1 METNASSNV
10 RGNVHALRNMWI
22 SKGQEEEK
30 PKQSTVTPSY
40 PHSKQQQQKQTLKD
54 NIPTLKITKETIT
67 IAKTEKESSFTFN
80 NDKTTIS
87 ESVEK
92 VPSMEEKISLS
103 IPSSKHSIIL
113 KHQTQSK
120 TDLEQSAIK
129 MAIATN
135 KKPNILCKNP
145 KTKGIR
151 NWQITRLV
159 FRSGLALN
167 KMRRASDTIVP
178 LLMKTYKIKHCSR
191 ADSTDSIYS
200 QPAFETYLDY
210 FTHNTEYHNHDVP
223 IPQRI
228 KRSASYTSSCMR
240 RNKLDETISQYEMI
254 LRHLKNYDTFA
265 STHPLPSSSGSLI
278 SSQHQQ
284 KSFDIQQI
292 KKKNEEKEQFRDKI
306 FSSKQQTQ
314 SLSRNVGR
322 TFSEFIMNDLF
333 LSPSLKK
340 LSHKQQSLSISHASS
355 QTDLSEPIHNID
367 DQTNNSS
374 EIVHSLESGQNNII
388 ADEEERVVINQFD
401 AILNNNDQETAIT
414 PNSQIN
420 VIVANLPDLSEKEKT
435 VSTEKPLMQRLF
447 EGKKTVYSP
456 DDLKMESIRLPE
468 EMMATYEIA
477 KNKCFFDS
485 EKLIYTTKMIKIR
498 RRGYTQHIRMLCIT
512 TERLY
517 NITKKNPYPKE
528 GIFFNQIMGITCT
541 PYKDGFICIHTK
553 ETYEDR
559 GDWLVVV
566 DHPCEFITQ
575 LFMTMRRDD
584 NSDGF
589 LKFETQFTH
598 CRRFFGEGRKGKNKQ
613 KDASDFENL
622 KKEVTIDEHKITLE
636 ELVERYET
644 NIEEGHSSAK
654 ARDLLEKNGPN
665 ALTPPPEVPEWIK
678 FAKLL
683 FGGFSALLWVAA
695 ILCLIAYGAQ
705 VGSDPTTPKD
715 NLWLGIALLV
725 VVIITAIFA
734 YYQESKAGKI
744 MESFKKMVPQQA
756 VVMRDGQKIEI
767 SAQELVVGDIV
778 FVKIGDKTPADIRV
792 LSSQSFKVDNSSL
805 TGESEPL
812 ARSPDCTHDS
822 PLETKNLAFFSTFAV
837 EGSCTGMVIRT
848 GDNTVMGRIAALA
861 SGLGNEIS
869 PLNVEINHFV
879 HIVTVVAVT
888 FGVIFLIILLAL
900 GTRVLQAIVFVI
912 GIIVSN
918 VPEGLLATITVMLA
932 LTAQRMAKKKCLVKN
947 LTAVEALGS
956 VSTICSDKT
965 GTLTQNRMTV
975 AHLWLDSEIV
985 SVNLSHTHDAEL
997 VFEKPVPDSATGQ
1010 ETTQVDP
1017 NRPGYK
1023 ALIRCAMLCAKA
1035 VFKPDEENMSKPPL
1049 QRQVQGDAS
1058 ETAILQ
1064 FSEIVAGKVEEYRA
1078 KNKRVC
1084 DIPFNS
1090 ANKYQVSIHETDDD
1104 DERHL
1109 VVMKGAPERI
1119 LERCQT
1125 IFINNNEYN
1134 LDDEWKQK
1142 FNDAY
1147 MALGGLGERV
1157 LGFCDLRLPL
1167 GNFPRGFNFDPDNV
1181 NFPLRGLRF
1190 LGFITMI
1197 DPPRP
1202 GVADAV
1208 AKCRTAGIKVIMVTG
1223 DHPIT
1228 AKAIA
1233 KGVGIITSDTAQDLA
1248 KRLNISPNDVDP
1260 RDVRAIV
1267 VSGAELSELSSH
1279 QLDEVLTLHREI
1291 VFARTS
1297 PQQKLIIV
1305 EGCQRQGWI
1314 VGVTGDGVNDS
1325 PALKKADIGISMG
1338 ITGSDV
1344 SKQVADMILLDD
1356 NFATIVTGI
1365 EEGRLIFD
1373 NLKKVIAYTFTKNLV
1388 ELLPFLVYVVADVPL
1403 ALSTITI
1410 LCIDLGTDIVPSI
1423 AYAYEGVEADI
1434 LKRPPRKRTDKMVT
1448 SQMVTLC
1455 YGQIA
1460 MVEASGAFFAY
1471 LVVMAENGFWPSR
1484 LIGLREAWESTSV
1497 NDLRDSYGQE
1507 WTYEQRHNLDLA
1519 AQAAYFIGVV
1529 ITQFANLYGNKTKRR
1544 SVFQQG
1550 LFSNRFMVFAILFTI
1565 ALACFLLYIPTLNRA
1580 LNLNPNRFLWWL
1592 PPIPF
1597 FVYLFAFNEAR
1608 KFFIRKYPD
1617 RFAARQLTY

>member
-1 METNASSNV
+1 MTIIDRITDTV
-10 RGNVHALRNMWI
+10 R
-22 SKGQEEEK
+22 
-30 PKQSTVTPSY
+30 
-40 PHSKQQQQKQTLKD
+40 
-54 NIPTLKITKETIT
+54 
-67 IAKTEKESSFTFN
+67 
-80 NDKTTIS
+80 
-87 ESVEK
+87 
-92 VPSMEEKISLS
+92 
-103 IPSSKHSIIL
+103 
-113 KHQTQSK
+113 
-120 TDLEQSAIK
+120 
-129 MAIATN
+129 
-135 KKPNILCKNP
+135 
-145 KTKGIR
+145 
-151 NWQITRLV
+151 
-159 FRSGLALN
+159 
-167 KMRRASDTIVP
+167 
-178 LLMKTYKIKHCSR
+178 
-191 ADSTDSIYS
+191 
-200 QPAFETYLDY
+200 
-210 FTHNTEYHNHDVP
+210 
-223 IPQRI
+223 
-228 KRSASYTSSCMR
+228 
-240 RNKLDETISQYEMI
+240 
-254 LRHLKNYDTFA
+254 
-265 STHPLPSSSGSLI
+265 SLI
-278 SSQHQQ
+278 PGGA
-284 KSFDIQQI
+284 
-292 KKKNEEKEQFRDKI
+292 R
-306 FSSKQQTQ
+306 
-314 SLSRNVGR
+314 
-322 TFSEFIMNDLF
+322 
-333 LSPSLKK
+333 
-340 LSHKQQSLSISHASS
+340 
-355 QTDLSEPIHNID
+355 
-367 DQTNNSS
+367 
-374 EIVHSLESGQNNII
+374 
-388 ADEEERVVINQFD
+388 
-401 AILNNNDQETAIT
+401 
-414 PNSQIN
+414 
-420 VIVANLPDLSEKEKT
+420 
-435 VSTEKPLMQRLF
+435 
-447 EGKKTVYSP
+447 
-456 DDLKMESIRLPE
+456 
-468 EMMATYEIA
+468 
-477 KNKCFFDS
+477 
-485 EKLIYTTKMIKIR
+485 
-498 RRGYTQHIRMLCIT
+498 
-512 TERLY
+512 
-517 NITKKNPYPKE
+517 
-528 GIFFNQIMGITCT
+528 
-541 PYKDGFICIHTK
+541 
-553 ETYEDR
+553 
-559 GDWLVVV
+559 
-566 DHPCEFITQ
+566 
-575 LFMTMRRDD
+575 
-584 NSDGF
+584 
-589 LKFETQFTH
+589 
-598 CRRFFGEGRKGKNKQ
+598 KNKQ
-613 KDASDFENL
+613 KSGDDFESL
-622 KKEVTIDEHKITLE
+622 KKEVTIDDHKITLE
-636 ELVERYET
+636 ELVQRYET
-644 NIEEGHSSAK
+644 NIEQGLSSEK
-654 ARDLLEKNGPN
+654 ARQLLEKNGPN
-665 ALTPPPEVPEWIK
+665 ALTPPPEVPEWVK

-683 FGGFSALLWVAA
+683 FGGFSGLLWVAA
-695 ILCLIAYGAQ
+695 ILCLIAYGVQ
-705 VGSDPTTPKD
+705 VGTDPTTPKD
-715 NLWLGIALLV
+715 NLWLGIALIV
-725 VVIITAIFA
+725 VVFITAIFA

-756 VVMRDGQKIEI
+756 VVLRDGHKVEI
-767 SAQELVVGDIV
+767 SAAELVVGDIV

-812 ARSPDCTHDS
+812 ARSPDCTHDN

-837 EGSCTGMVIRT
+837 EGACTGMVIRI
-848 GDNTVMGRIAALA
+848 GDETVMGRIAALA
-861 SGLGNEIS
+861 SGLGTDIS

-879 HIVTVVAVT
+879 HIVTAVAVT
-888 FGVIFLIILLAL
+888 FGIIFLIILLAI
-900 GTRVLQAIVFVI
+900 GTGVLRAIVFVI

-932 LTAQRMAKKKCLVKN
+932 LTAQQ
-947 LTAVEALGS
+947 ALGS

-975 AHLWLDSEIV
+975 AHLWLDGAIAA
-985 SVNLSHTHDAEL
+985 VNLSHTHDAEL
-997 VFEKPVPDSATGQ
+997 AFENPL
-1010 ETTQVDP
+1010 VDP
-1017 NRPGYK
+1017 KTGEETKIVKPDRPGYQ
-1023 ALIRCAMLCAKA
+1023 ALLRCAMLCAKA

-1049 QRQVQGDAS
+1049 QRTVQGDAS

-1064 FSEIVAGKVEEYRA
+1064 FGEIVHGQVEDYRA

-1090 ANKYQVSIHETDDD
+1090 ANKYQVSVHETNDG

-1119 LERCQT
+1119 LERCQK
-1125 IFINNNEYN
+1125 IFINNTE
-1134 LDDEWKQK
+1134 LDLNDEWKQK

-1147 MALGGLGERV
+1147 MELGGLGERV

-1233 KGVGIITSDTAQDLA
+1233 RGVGIITSDTAQDLA
-1248 KRLNISPNDVDP
+1248 KRLNISPDDVDP

-1267 VSGAELSELSSH
+1267 VSGAELAELSS
-1279 QLDEVLTLHREI
+1279 QELDEVLTLHPEI

-1423 AYAYEGVEADI
+1423 SYAYEGIEADI
-1434 LKRPPRKRTDKMVT
+1434 LKRPPRKKTDKMVT

-1519 AQAAYFIGVV
+1519 AQTAYFIGVV
-1529 ITQFANLYGNKTKRR
+1529 ILQFANLYGNKTTRR

-1550 LFSNRFMVFAILFTI
+1550 IFSNRFMIFAIFFTI
-1565 ALACFLLYIPTLNRA
+1565 ALACFLLYVPTLNRA
-1580 LNLNPNRFLWWL
+1580 LNLAPNRFLWWL
-1592 PPIPF
+1592 PAIPF
-1597 FVYLFAFNEAR
+1597 FFYLFAFNEAR
-1608 KFFIRKYPD
+1608 KFFIRKYPG
-1617 RFAARQLTY
+1617 RYPSRQLTY

>member
-1 METNASSNV
+1 M
-10 RGNVHALRNMWI
+10 
-22 SKGQEEEK
+22 
-30 PKQSTVTPSY
+30 
-40 PHSKQQQQKQTLKD
+40 
-54 NIPTLKITKETIT
+54 
-67 IAKTEKESSFTFN
+67 
-80 NDKTTIS
+80 
-87 ESVEK
+87 
-92 VPSMEEKISLS
+92 
-103 IPSSKHSIIL
+103 
-113 KHQTQSK
+113 
-120 TDLEQSAIK
+120 
-129 MAIATN
+129 
-135 KKPNILCKNP
+135 
-145 KTKGIR
+145 
-151 NWQITRLV
+151 
-159 FRSGLALN
+159 
-167 KMRRASDTIVP
+167 
-178 LLMKTYKIKHCSR
+178 LL
-191 ADSTDSIYS
+191 
-200 QPAFETYLDY
+200 
-210 FTHNTEYHNHDVP
+210 
-223 IPQRI
+223 
-228 KRSASYTSSCMR
+228 TSSW
-240 RNKLDETISQYEMI
+240 S
-254 LRHLKNYDTFA
+254 
-265 STHPLPSSSGSLI
+265 LPSSSIEDSSLLDDI
-278 SSQHQQ
+278 MLSTASTSSQHQPNFWFPGSPLP
-284 KSFDIQQI
+284 SFFSSSSSSTTGIPDKISYTQQPTTNKILFDSSACSSSSGSSPPLSNDFLLTRSNPTQLSTSSTGTTLNLTQFNYIQQ
-292 KKKNEEKEQFRDKI
+292 NHHHHHPSVVTSTSNNFLPRDDWSQI
-306 FSSKQQTQ
+306 PMAQTTTTTTTSNTSAWHPQ
-314 SLSRNVGR
+314 
-322 TFSEFIMNDLF
+322 
-333 LSPSLKK
+333 
-340 LSHKQQSLSISHASS
+340 
-355 QTDLSEPIHNID
+355 
-367 DQTNNSS
+367 
-374 EIVHSLESGQNNII
+374 HSTKGVPL
-388 ADEEERVVINQFD
+388 D
-401 AILNNNDQETAIT
+401 
-414 PNSQIN
+414 NSQVTNYSSMMTGNESAKDMKRKSSRPTFTGHQIF
-420 VIVANLPDLSEKEKT
+420 ALEK
-435 VSTEKPLMQRLF
+435 MF
-447 EGKKTVYSP
+447 E
-456 DDLKMESIRLPE
+456 
-468 EMMATYEIA
+468 
-477 KNKCFFDS
+477 N
-485 EKLIYTTKMIKIR
+485 TKYLA
-498 RRGYTQHIRMLCIT
+498 G
-512 TERLY
+512 TERSRLA
-517 NITKKNPYPKE
+517 
-528 GIFFNQIMGITCT
+528 C
-541 PYKDGFICIHTK
+541 
-553 ETYEDR
+553 
-559 GDWLVVV
+559 
-566 DHPCEFITQ
+566 Q
-575 LFMTMRRDD
+575 LSM
-584 NSDGF
+584 S
-589 LKFETQFTH
+589 E
-598 CRRFFGEGRKGKNKQ
+598 
-613 KDASDFENL
+613 
-622 KKEVTIDEHKITLE
+622 
-636 ELVERYET
+636 
-644 NIEEGHSSAK
+644 
-654 ARDLLEKNGPN
+654 
-665 ALTPPPEVPEWIK
+665 
-678 FAKLL
+678 
-683 FGGFSALLWVAA
+683 
-695 ILCLIAYGAQ
+695 AQ
-705 VGSDPTTPKD
+705 VWFQNRRTK
-715 NLWLGIALLV
+715 WR
-725 VVIITAIFA
+725 
-734 YYQESKAGKI
+734 
-744 MESFKKMVPQQA
+744 KKHA
-756 VVMRDGQKIEI
+756 AEI
-767 SAQELVVGDIV
+767 HGPS
-778 FVKIGDKTPADIRV
+778 
-792 LSSQSFKVDNSSL
+792 
-805 TGESEPL
+805 
-812 ARSPDCTHDS
+812 
-822 PLETKNLAFFSTFAV
+822 
-837 EGSCTGMVIRT
+837 
-848 GDNTVMGRIAALA
+848 A

-1010 ETTQVDP
+1010 ETTQVDS

-1125 IFINNNEYN
+1125 IFINNNEHN

>member
-1 METNASSNV
+1 METNTSSNV
-10 RGNVHALRNMWI
+10 CGNVHTLRNMWM
-22 SKGQEEEK
+22 SKEKEEEK
-30 PKQSTVTPSY
+30 PKRSILPPSY
-40 PHSKQQQQKQTLKD
+40 SHSKQQREQSLKN
-54 NIPTLKITKETIT
+54 NIPTLKITHETTIT
-67 IAKTEKESSFTFN
+67 TETTKKESSIILN
-80 NDKTTIS
+80 NDKTTTF
-87 ESVEK
+87 EPVKE
-92 VPSMEEKISLS
+92 VPSIEKKISLS
-103 IPSSKHSIIL
+103 IPSSQPAITL
-113 KHQTQSK
+113 KHQTQSMTTVGQATA
-120 TDLEQSAIK
+120 TD
-129 MAIATN
+129 
-135 KKPNILCKNP
+135 KKQNILFKHP
-145 KTKGIR
+145 KTNGIR
-151 NWQITRLV
+151 NWQIVRLI

-167 KMRRASDTIVP
+167 RTRRASDTMVP
-178 LLMKTYKIKHCSR
+178 LLMKTYKVNQRSR
-191 ADSTDSIYS
+191 TNSTDSTHS
-200 QPAFETYLDY
+200 QPPFETLVDY
-210 FTHNTEYHNHDVP
+210 FTHNIEYHNEVLSV
-223 IPQRI
+223 PQRI
-228 KRSASYTSSCMR
+228 KRSPSYTSSCMR
-240 RNKLDETISQYEMI
+240 RNKLDETIFQYEMI
-254 LRHLKNYDTFA
+254 LRHLKNYDEFM
-265 STHPLPSSSGSLI
+265 STHPLPSSDSLV
-278 SSQHQQ
+278 STKQQQ
-284 KSFDIQQI
+284 KKLFNTQQI
-292 KKKNEEKEQFRDKI
+292 NNKNEEKEKIHDKTFI
-306 FSSKQQTQ
+306 SKRQTQ

-322 TFSEFIMNDLF
+322 TFSEFIINDLF
-333 LSPSLKK
+333 LSPSSKK
-340 LSHKQQSLSISHASS
+340 SPNEQQSISISHASS
-355 QTDLSEPIHNID
+355 QTDLFESIHSINN
-367 DQTNNSS
+367 QTNTFS
-374 EIVHSLESGQNNII
+374 ETVRNPESDRNNIVTN
-388 ADEEERVVINQFD
+388 EEEKQVVLNEFD
-401 AILNNNDQETAIT
+401 TMLNNNEQATSIT

-420 VIVANLPDLSEKEKT
+420 VIVVNLPTAPKEEIT
-435 VSTEKPLMQRLF
+435 ASREKPLMQRLF
-447 EGKKTVYSP
+447 ERKKSAYSP
-456 DDLKMESIRLPE
+456 DDLNMQPIRLPE
-468 EMMATYEIA
+468 EMMETYEIA
-477 KNKCFFDS
+477 KKRCIFDS
-485 EKLIYTTKMIKIR
+485 EKLIYTTKMIKISR
-498 RRGYTQHIRMLCIT
+498 HSYTQHIRLLCIT

-517 NITKKNPYPKE
+517 NITKKNPYSKE
-528 GIFFNQIMGITCT
+528 GLFFNQIVGITCT

-553 ETYEDR
+553 ESYEDR
-559 GDWLVVV
+559 GDWLVLV

-575 LFMTMRRDD
+575 LFITMGRND
-584 NSDGF
+584 NSDDF
-589 LKFETQFTH
+589 LKIATEFTH
-598 CRRFFGEGRKGKNKQ
+598 HRRYYGEGSKGKNKQ

-636 ELVERYET
+636 EVVARYET
-644 NIEEGHSSAK
+644 NIEQGLSAAK
-654 ARDLLEKNGPN
+654 AREFLEKNGPN
-665 ALTPPPEVPEWIK
+665 SLTPPREVPEWVK

-695 ILCLIAYGAQ
+695 ILCLIAYGVA
-705 VGSDPTTPKD
+705 VGSDPETPKD

-725 VVIITAIFA
+725 VVIITAVFA

-756 VVMRDGQKIEI
+756 VVMRDGQKTEI
-767 SAQELVVGDIV
+767 SAEELVVGDIV

-812 ARSPDCTHDS
+812 ARSPDCTHDN

-879 HIVTVVAVT
+879 HIVTAVAVG
-888 FGVIFLIILLAL
+888 FGLIFLIILLAL
-900 GTRVLQAIVFVI
+900 GTRVLQAVIFVI

-975 AHLWLDSEIV
+975 AHLWLDSGV
-985 SVNLSHTHDAEL
+985 VNVNLSHTHDAEL
-997 VFEKPVPDSATGQ
+997 AFENPVRDPTTG
-1010 ETTQVDP
+1010 EEKTQVDS

-1023 ALIRCAMLCAKA
+1023 ALLRCAMLCAKA

-1049 QRQVQGDAS
+1049 QRLVQGDAS

-1064 FSEIVAGKVEEYRA
+1064 FGEIVAGKVEEYRA

-1104 DERHL
+1104 DQRHL
-1109 VVMKGAPERI
+1109 LVMKGAPERI

-1167 GNFPRGFNFDPDNV
+1167 GNFPRGFSFDPDNV

-1233 KGVGIITSDTAQDLA
+1233 KGVGIITSDTAKDLA
-1248 KRLNISPNDVDP
+1248 ERLNISPNDVDP

-1267 VSGAELSELSSH
+1267 VSGTELAELSSQ

-1423 AYAYEGVEADI
+1423 SYAYELVEADI
-1434 LKRPPRKRTDKMVT
+1434 LKRPPRKKTDKMVT

-1455 YGQIA
+1455 YGQVA
-1460 MVEASGAFFAY
+1460 MIEASGAFFAY
-1471 LVVMAENGFWPSR
+1471 LVVMTENGFWPSR

-1497 NDLRDSYGQE
+1497 NDVRDSYGQE

-1519 AQAAYFIGVV
+1519 AQTAYFIGVV
-1529 ITQFANLYGNKTKRR
+1529 ISQFANLYGNKTTRR

-1550 LFSNRFMVFAILFTI
+1550 LFRNRFMVFAIIFTVG
-1565 ALACFLLYIPTLNRA
+1565 LACFLLYVPTLNRA

-1597 FVYLFAFNEAR
+1597 FFYLFAFNEAR

-1617 RFAARQLTY
+1617 RFPARQLTY